1 MQNARDGRPA
11 ADTPAEPGPP
21 GAATPPVT
29 RWTHRRTPRGAARTV
44 LAALSVAALTAG
56 LAGCAGSSLEE
67 GEDGGGAGG
76 GKQGSLVV
84 GSAGFTEAKILARLY
99 QQVLSEAGYA
109 TTVKTVEN
117 REIYAPALEKGTV
130 DVVPEYAATLAEFL
144 NRDENGPD
152 AEPVA
157 SSDVG
162 ATVAELKKLAEPR
175 GLKVL
180 PAGKAVDQNAFAVSA
195 EFAEKHGLRSLS
207 DLGRSGE
214 KVTIAAGEE
223 CEVRTFCAP
232 GLRKTYG
239 IDVAGVDPKGV
250 GTVQSKQA
258 VKDGTDQL
266 VLTTTTDATLDA
278 FGLVLLADDKKLQ
291 NADNVLPVVNADDAG
306 DPRIADA
313 LGELTAVLT
322 TDDLVELNRRV
333 DVERRKEAD
342 VAKEYLESK
351 GLVEK

>member
-1 MQNARDGRPA
+1 MQNARDGRPT
-11 ADTPAEPGPP
+11 ADTPAEPGSP
-21 GAATPPVT
+21 GAATPPAT
-29 RWTHRRTPRGAARTV
+29 RWTHRRTPRGAARTL

-56 LAGCAGSSLEE
+56 LTGCAGSSLEE
-67 GEDGGGAGG
+67 GADGGGAGG

-195 EFAEKHGLRSLS
+195 EFAEKHGLTSLS
-207 DLGRSGE
+207 DLGRTGE

-232 GLRKTYG
+232 GLRKAYG

-333 DVERRKEAD
+333 DAERRKEAD

-351 GLVEK
+351 GLVKK